1 MDEEIR
7 GLLQEEIK
15 SEIAENKT
23 IKLRNSY

>member
-1 MDEEIR
+1 MCKEIR